1 MNTMK
6 YKTLLIPA
14 GIFILSFFQI
24 AYSGML
30 ETRTE
35 EVEVQPKE
43 IEHARDLAS
52 KYPDDVRLELP
63 LLSEDEERKIV
74 SLIQD
79 KRKLYTSISRAV
91 SVNPNNWHQV
101 GQRDSFNI
109 WQLHIHS
116 PEALGVKVWFSRFDL
131 NDEMSVK
138 VYGLKDNPASFI
150 GEYVGKGPADGAGF
164 WSPLVPDDTVV
175 VEVWTQ
181 SAVSPDAFPFAIYH
195 LDHHFRDSAG
205 NIQQLNSHSFAV
217 PQSHSD
223 CPVDNNLCTF
233 DDGVERWRGVALIDY
248 APLPDQG
255 SGELCTAG
263 LLNTGTGA
271 IDDRIILLT
280 AYHCIDAGT
289 SPEMPVGTFVNIFIT
304 IGASD
309 CVSPDQRIMGTG
321 ARFIAAST
329 RGDYALLSVDLSE
342 FQGSRNRVFRL
353 GWTSAPLS
361 RGAIIETLHHGGI
374 DQLSGGGI
382 VDIQD
387 YLQTEI
393 VGLSYH
399 DGSDLYLCNNS
410 SGCSHYDTHHRV
422 GGSTGGTSGSPMWL
436 RQDTQVVGVH
446 THGSRNVCVG
456 SVSRMSKIFED
467 GRVAC
472 ALEHGDGYYP
482 DDTAGCDDR
491 ARPAYSNG
499 GGGGNGGGGSGAMDL
514 WLLLLLGLVLLVGSR
529 TVSFLSQSKLLLK
542 RQQR

>member
-24 AYSGML
+24 AYSDVSEM
-30 ETRTE
+30 RME
-35 EVEVQPKE
+35 EVEVQPRE

-52 KYPDDVRLELP
+52 EYPDDVRLELP
-63 LLSEDEERKIV
+63 LLSEEEEREIV

-91 SVNPNNWHQV
+91 SVNQSNWHPV

-109 WQLHIHS
+109 WQLHIYS

-138 VYGLKDNPASFI
+138 VYGLKDNPASFV

-164 WSPLVPDDTVV
+164 WSPLIPDDTVV

-195 LDHHFRDSAG
+195 LDHHFRDAAG

-223 CPVDNNLCTF
+223 CPFGNNLCVF
-233 DDGVERWRGVALIDY
+233 PDGVERWRGVARINY
-248 APLPDQG
+248 TPPPGQG
-255 SGELCTAG
+255 SGAQCTAG

-271 IDDRIILLT
+271 SDDHVYLLT

-289 SPEMPVGTFVNIFIT
+289 NPEMPIGTFVNISIA
-304 IGASD
+304 IGVSD
-309 CVSPDQRIMGTG
+309 CVPADQRISATG
-321 ARFIAAST
+321 ARFIAANA
-329 RGDYALLSVDLSE
+329 RGDYALLSVDESDLQATTAST
-342 FQGSRNRVFRL
+342 FLRL
-353 GWTSAPLS
+353 GSSSVSLS
-361 RGAIIETLHHGGI
+361 RGEIIEALHHARGT
-374 DQLSGGGI
+374 DQN
-382 VDIQD
+382 

-393 VGLSYH
+393 VALDHYELN
-399 DGSDLYLCNNS
+399 DLFSSCNNS
-410 SGCSHYDTHHRV
+410 SGCSHYTTHYRV
-422 GGSTGGTSGSPMWL
+422 GGSTRGSSGSPMWL
-436 RQDTQVVGVH
+436 RQNTQVVGVL
-446 THGSRNVCVG
+446 THGRRSNVCG
-456 SVSRMSKIFED
+456 NRVSRMSKIIED

-482 DDTAGCDDR
+482 DDTAVCDDR
-491 ARPAYSNG
+491 ARPAYSNSG
-499 GGGGNGGGGSGAMDL
+499 GGSGGGGGGSGAMDL

-529 TVSFLSQSKLLLK
+529 TVSFLSRSKLS
-542 RQQR
+542 